1 MNVRWSER
9 AALELAETVA
19 YIVKEFGHQAAIKMR
34 ERINDAISS
43 LVTFPYMGK
52 KSFTDEETSVVFYE
66 LADKQSSIIY
76 TIFEDEI
83 FIVSVWNNRQ
93 DRMRLQAFLSE

>member
-9 AALELAETVA
+9 AALEHAETVA

-66 LADKQSSIIY
+66 L
-76 TIFEDEI
+76 EDEI

-93 DRMRLQAFLSE
+93 DRMKLQAFLSE